1 MYWIPVLAEICF
13 RAKPIM
19 ASPIVREPGFDL
31 VSHTRSGPLFALRLS
46 PAFACAWGFRKSRV
60 GLSAC
65 VLARTCRKQA

>member
-31 VSHTRSGPLFALRLS
+31 VSHRADQVR
-46 PAFACAWGFRKSRV
+46 CSRY
-60 GLSAC
+60 
-65 VLARTCRKQA
+65 VLALLLLVPGVLANHV